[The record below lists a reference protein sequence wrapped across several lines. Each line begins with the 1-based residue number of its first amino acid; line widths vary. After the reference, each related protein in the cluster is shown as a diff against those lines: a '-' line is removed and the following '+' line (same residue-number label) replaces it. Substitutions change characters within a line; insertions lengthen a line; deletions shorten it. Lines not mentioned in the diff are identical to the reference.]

1 MFDISSICDVNRATE
16 QLAEQLMSEFL
27 HGIDKK
33 KPHTITIRDHFDPIY
48 EIKHEY
54 SNLQNKK
61 NTQLFL
67 EIVKI

>member
-16 QLAEQLMSEFL
+16 QLAEQLMRKFL

-33 KPHTITIRDHFDPIY
+33 KPHTLTIRGHFDPIY

-54 SNLQNKK
+54 SNLQTLQ
-61 NTQLFL
+61 NTQFFL